1 MGNYD
6 WQETVY
12 PKWVAQNYVGIVKVS
27 TGGGKTIGACKTLQR
42 FQADY
47 PLASILVVTPSS
59 KLNKMWEDELKRF
72 FIENVQVMTY
82 QTAVNRMLRNGLK
95 CDCLICDECHR
106 LDTPVQGRVLELR
119 PRFVLGLSA
128 TPEGAVHILGQ
139 PIVDIGVDDAN
150 LCDFLVH
157 YTSFPMTDSEKE
169 EYDRLTK
176 RMRNRA
182 LEVTGGQCTSLPP
195 NRDSYGWNSYDA
207 IVRKRRD
214 VCYKQASR
222 IPCTVAL
229 VKKYLGGRIVIYTE
243 RRETVQRIIRA
254 LLDEGI
260 QSVDDTHVSKYENH
274 EVNVLVLCG
283 RLREGWNVV
292 DTNVVI
298 LASVNTRVIRNV
310 QTIGRALRVD
320 PNNPDKKAHI
330 YMLMAKDTSDENVI
344 KSTAQYYKGHY
355 TITTIDQEIGQ
366 RFLQ

>member
-1 MGNYD
+1 MGSYD
-6 WQETVY
+6 WQEKVY
-12 PKWVAQNYVGIVKVS
+12 PLWSSHNYVGLLRCS
-27 TGGGKTIGACKTLQR
+27 TGAGKTIGACKALQQ

-59 KLNKMWEDELKRF
+59 KLNKMWTEELDRF
-72 FIENVQVMTY
+72 MIKNYQVMTY

-95 CDCLICDECHR
+95 CDCMICDECHR

-139 PIVDIGVDDAN
+139 PLIDVGVDEAN
-150 LCDFLVH
+150 LCDFVVH
-157 YTSFPMTDSEKE
+157 YTTFPMSQREQD
-169 EYDRLTK
+169 EYERITN

-182 LEVTGGQCTSLPP
+182 LEVTGGTATSLPP

-207 IVRKRRD
+207 LARKRRD
-214 VCYKQASR
+214 ICYKQESR

-229 VKKYLGGRIVIYTE
+229 VKKHISGRIVIYTE
-243 RRETVQRIIRA
+243 RRETVQKIINA
-254 LLDEGI
+254 LLDEGL
-260 QSVDDTHVSKYENH
+260 QAVDDAHVSDYESH
-274 EVNVLVLCG
+274 KVNILVLCG
-283 RLREGWNVV
+283 RLREGWNSV
-292 DTNVVI
+292 DISTVI

-330 YMLMAKDTSDENVI
+330 YMLLADGTSDVNVI
-344 KSTAQYYKGHY
+344 KSTSQYYKGHY
-355 TITTIDQEIGQ
+355 TITTIEKEVGQ
-366 RFLQ
+366 RLLL